1 MTDEWIPRG
10 KELPKNELV
19 PQGARQKEILA
30 RIVVILLRR
39 GLAPQDALDVGLDIW
54 RETRRQ

>member
-10 KELPKNELV
+10 EAMPREQLV

-30 RIVVILLRR
+30 RIVAILLRK
-39 GLAPQDALDVGLDIW
+39 GLRAQDALDAGLDIW